1 MIIRTA
7 NKLDFPTLRKIY
19 LESRRESF
27 YWADIDKMSL
37 EDFDKDTVGEHII
50 IAEDQHRILGF
61 ASLDLSHNF
70 IHNLFVHPA
79 AFGKGVGGHL
89 MNASIKK
96 MDKPIRLKCVSKNH
110 KALNFYENNGWKKI
124 IEEGEL
130 ESRYWVME
138 YS

>member
-1 MIIRTA
+1 M
-7 NKLDFPTLRKIY
+7 
-19 LESRRESF
+19 
-27 YWADIDKMSL
+27 
-37 EDFDKDTVGEHII
+37 
-50 IAEDQHRILGF
+50 
-61 ASLDLSHNF
+61 
-70 IHNLFVHPA
+70 
-79 AFGKGVGGHL
+79 

-96 MDKPIRLKCVSKNH
+96 MDKPLRLKCVSKNH